1 MARKRMF
8 SKQIL
13 LSDSF
18 LDMSA
23 EARALYVTLNMCA
36 DDDGLVNNTKSLMRV
51 SGASKE
57 HLEELESNN
66 FIHVF
71 ESGVCVIM
79 HWKVHNTIKN
89 DRYIPSLLDEK
100 NELSENEKKVYE
112 IRSENL
118 DPQRS
123 IEKKSIEKNKS
134 EEGEE
139 RKEKIDFVKSNKESP
154 GVSAPANYENDKNVC
169 VDMGKSGY
177 GPYKNVM
184 LTDDEFSA
192 WKDEC
197 PQADEYINLMSN
209 YLKSKGESYADCL
222 AALRSWYL

>member
-1 MARKRMF
+1 MAGKRMF
-8 SKQIL
+8 SKQVL
-13 LSDSF
+13 LSDAF

-57 HLEELESNN
+57 HLEELISGN

-89 DRYIPSLLDEK
+89 DRYVPSLLDEK

-112 IRSENL
+112 ICSANL
-118 DPQRS
+118 DPQGRLD
-123 IEKKSIEKNKS
+123 KKSIEKIKS

-139 RKEKIDFVKSNKESP
+139 RKEKYRK
-154 GVSAPANYENDKNVC
+154 
-169 VDMGKSGY
+169 
-177 GPYKNVM
+177 
-184 LTDDEFSA
+184 
-192 WKDEC
+192 
-197 PQADEYINLMSN
+197 
-209 YLKSKGESYADCL
+209 
-222 AALRSWYL
+222 